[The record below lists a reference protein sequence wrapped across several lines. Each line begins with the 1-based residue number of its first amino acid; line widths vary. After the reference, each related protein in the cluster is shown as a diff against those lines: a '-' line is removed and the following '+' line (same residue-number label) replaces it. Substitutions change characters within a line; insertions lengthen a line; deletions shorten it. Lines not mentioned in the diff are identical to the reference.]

1 MGRPAHRQMTSGFL
15 LSRLGQEATA
25 RYRQALRPLGL
36 TAQTFAVL
44 KVAEALGPCSQQDLG
59 SALGIDTSNLASVVA
74 QMVERGLVS
83 RERDAANRR
92 RYVLRLEG
100 PGRDLLA
107 QGLEAA
113 AEGEREMLSP
123 LTEEERAQL
132 FTLLSRVAA
141 TAHADPLLRGEAEPA
156 AQS

>member
-1 MGRPAHRQMTSGFL
+1 MGRPPHHHITNSFL

-44 KVAEALGPCSQQDLG
+44 KVVEALGSCSQQELG
-59 SALGIDTSNLASVVA
+59 STLGIDTSNLASVVA
-74 QMVERGLVS
+74 QMVDRGLLS

-92 RYVLRLEG
+92 RYLLRIDG

-107 QGLEAA
+107 QGLEAV

-123 LTEEERAQL
+123 LTDGERADL
-132 FTLLSRVAA
+132 FALLSRLAA
-141 TAHADPLLRGEAEPA
+141 TTLADPLLRGEPEPTG
-156 AQS
+156 QG